1 MNAERF
7 FKTVMTDFA
16 SDILKHESELE
27 RIIND
32 QTMETDNKVRTIK
45 MILKQIVDT
54 EQAIAKFSA
63 MMNNNNN
70 QNTQEN
76 GQV

>member
-1 MNAERF
+1 
-7 FKTVMTDFA
+7 MTDFA
-16 SDILKHESELE
+16 SDILKQESELE
-27 RIIND
+27 RVIND
-32 QTMETDNKVRTIK
+32 QTMDIDSKLKTIK
-45 MILKQIVDT
+45 MILKQIVDA
-54 EQAIAKFSA
+54 EQAMTKFGS